1 MEGKNMDKTDRLT
14 AFGVIDRYLYEEE
27 VPWPSNHAQRII
39 ERLEAAGYKVVDTET
54 LRTALNF
61 GYGKE
66 PTPEGAI
73 ARANLREEL
82 TTSSGRAG
90 G

>member
-1 MEGKNMDKTDRLT
+1 MTGTDT
-14 AFGVIDRYLYEEE
+14 AADHVALAVRRAGWWTGDPTSDEIAAELLG
-27 VPWPSNHAQRII
+27 A
-39 ERLEAAGYKVVDTET
+39 LKAAGYTVIDTEV

-73 ARANLREEL
+73 ARANLREQI
-82 TTSSGRAG
+82 TT
-90 G
+90 